1 MSAEKGRASIFDA
14 PNLDLG
20 GFAPK
25 SAKTP
30 PPPKAEIKA
39 LAEAERF
46 VSRQPATRQTR
57 RRRSART
64 LQLNVKTTQET
75 LDAFYAIVEAEN
87 WLVAEA
93 FEHAVAALVAERRG
107 RGGG

>member
-1 MSAEKGRASIFDA
+1 MSGGKGRASIFDA
-14 PNLDLG
+14 PDLDLG

-25 SAKTP
+25 TAKSP
-30 PPPKAEIKA
+30 PPPKAEIRA

-46 VSRQPATRQTR
+46 VSRQPARHGR

-75 LDAFYAIVEAEN
+75 LDAFYAVAEAEN